1 MKRSLIFAILAAV
14 LIVPSCNQQQGKTTI
29 GYVQIS
35 PSPAL
40 DQAKAGVFKALAD
53 SGFID
58 GQNIRILDNN
68 AQGDLSMINTILQSF
83 QSKAVDMIITCSTP
97 CMVAAC
103 QTIRDI
109 PVVFTVAFGPE
120 QVGITDVPEN
130 LYGEYDPWRADEF
143 VELMLDCMPGLK
155 LVGIPH
161 NNSEPNAE
169 YAVKR
174 LDPEFE
180 KRGIKVIKASV
191 TSTNDILQ
199 AAEYL
204 ASRNVEAF
212 AIAADNTVYL
222 GLPVVVK
229 VATEKKIPIF
239 VSDPLH
245 VEKGAAVGFGVSYG
259 QWGYS
264 SGLKAVEILKGL
276 SSANPHIEQ
285 ITTYDLIINKGACA
299 GQGLA
304 IPESVLARATRTIQ

>member
-1 MKRSLIFAILAAV
+1 VV
-14 LIVPSCNQQQGKTTI
+14 LTACNPQQAKTTI

-40 DQAKAGVFKALAD
+40 DQARDGVFKVLTD
-53 SGFID
+53 SGFIG
-58 GQNIRILDNN
+58 GQNIRILENN

-83 QSKAVDMIITCSTP
+83 QSKGVDMIITCSTP

-120 QVGITDVPEN
+120 QVGITDIPDN
-130 LYGEYDPWRADEF
+130 LYGKYDPWQADEI
-143 VELMLDCMPGLK
+143 VDLMMECIPGLK
-155 LVGIPH
+155 VVGIPH

-174 LDPEFE
+174 IEPEFE
-180 KRGIKVIKASV
+180 KRGIKVMKASV
-191 TSTNDILQ
+191 TSTNDLLQ

-204 ASRNVEAF
+204 ASQHVEAF
-212 AIAADNTVYL
+212 IIAADNTVYL

-239 VSDPLH
+239 VSDPVH
-245 VEKGAAVGFGVSYG
+245 VEKGAAVGYGISYY

-264 SGLKAVEILKGL
+264 SGLTAVEILKGRD
-276 SSANPHIEQ
+276 SGKPRIET
-285 ITTYDLIINKGACA
+285 ITTYDLIINRSACA
-299 GQGLA
+299 GQGLVL
-304 IPESVLARATRTIQ
+304 PESVLARATRTIQ